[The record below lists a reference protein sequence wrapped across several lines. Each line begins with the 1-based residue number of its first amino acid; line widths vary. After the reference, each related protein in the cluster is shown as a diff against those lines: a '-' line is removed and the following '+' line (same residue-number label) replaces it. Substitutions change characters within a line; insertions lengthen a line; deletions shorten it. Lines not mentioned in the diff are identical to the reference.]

1 MKKTETT
8 LFILTILFCS
18 PAFSMDIDEMHSS
31 SVLKIKSSKKYSKPP
46 IETAPGWYS
55 SNNKIKVKYTEA
67 KEIGTFKNGKDN
79 GKVYAYIDPSF
90 TNPQWQIAFDKG
102 FAKTSKGSN
111 GIKCINNSVFEL
123 KINGGERLYT
133 KEFHKND
140 QGDYLAIFD
149 RQANHKKIEK
159 IIKKNDFKIYTD
171 CFLRPSGS
179 DRGAG
184 GNYGLHH

>member
-1 MKKTETT
+1 MKKTETA

-18 PAFSMDIDEMHSS
+18 PAFAMDIDEMHSS
-31 SVLKIKSSKKYSKPP
+31 SVLKIKSSKKQAKPP

-55 SNNKIKVKYTEA
+55 SNNKIKVKYAEA
-67 KEIGTFKNGKDN
+67 KEIGTFED
-79 GKVYAYIDPSF
+79 GKVYAYIDPYF
-90 TNPQWQIAFDKG
+90 TNPQWKIAFGKG

-111 GIKCINNSVFEL
+111 GIKFINNSLFEL
-123 KINGGERLYT
+123 KINGDARLYT

-149 RQANHKKIEK
+149 RQANHKQIKKIV
-159 IIKKNDFKIYTD
+159 KKNDFKIHTD
-171 CFLRPSGS
+171 CFLRPNGIK
-179 DRGAG
+179 RNAG